1 MRPPRSGPAPRE
13 RLLVG
18 VFIAA
23 LALGSPA
30 EARAQDALTDSP
42 EVAKAIELENAG
54 KYREAIP
61 IYREAMRTNP
71 TPVVVLGLERSYA
84 ELGMSD
90 SVLPPLEAAL
100 KKFPREP
107 IYHVVHLRTFQILRR
122 YDDLRAAF
130 ERWVHDDPRNA
141 APYGTYARML
151 IELGRPATADS
162 IIERGRIALGTAR
175 DLQYEMAQLRAAM
188 GEWEPSASAWRR
200 ALGNDPGLASAAAYS
215 LAPAPVGV
223 RPALRSILAA
233 IPAEPGARRALAELE
248 INWGNPQAAWD
259 ALRALPAD
267 TASATMWEEFGD
279 RAMSEE
285 RYGLARDALTAAVR
299 VRRTPALAL
308 KAASAALRA
317 GSPADVMT
325 LVPMSELESNPARAA
340 RDYLPLYVEALA
352 ALGRG
357 AEAEKLVA
365 KYDKNLLPGQHEK
378 MARLLASAWVRAG
391 DLQRARGALRS
402 SGADAD
408 SSDAAGLLALYEGR
422 LDVARK
428 LLRASRDQS
437 SEMALVLGIVSRV
450 TGDAA
455 PQLGAAFL
463 ALARGDSTT
472 AAQRFV
478 EAAERHPEAASAL
491 LLASARIQAA
501 RGDAP
506 HAIAAWQRIVSEHA
520 DAPEAAEAELEW
532 ARVLRR
538 RGDVSGATAHLEH
551 LILSAPQSALLPQ
564 ARRELELLRGTVP
577 PG

>member
-1 MRPPRSGPAPRE
+1 
-13 RLLVG
+13 V
-18 VFIAA
+18 
-23 LALGSPA
+23 
-30 EARAQDALTDSP
+30 
-42 EVAKAIELENAG
+42 
-54 KYREAIP
+54 
-61 IYREAMRTNP
+61 
-71 TPVVVLGLERSYA
+71 
-84 ELGMSD
+84 
-90 SVLPPLEAAL
+90 
-100 KKFPREP
+100 
-107 IYHVVHLRTFQILRR
+107 
-122 YDDLRAAF
+122 
-130 ERWVHDDPRNA
+130 
-141 APYGTYARML
+141 
-151 IELGRPATADS
+151 
-162 IIERGRIALGTAR
+162 
-175 DLQYEMAQLRAAM
+175 
-188 GEWEPSASAWRR
+188 
-200 ALGNDPGLASAAAYS
+200 
-215 LAPAPVGV
+215 
-223 RPALRSILAA
+223 
-233 IPAEPGARRALAELE
+233 
-248 INWGNPQAAWD
+248 
-259 ALRALPAD
+259 
-267 TASATMWEEFGD
+267 WEEFGD
-279 RAMSEE
+279 RAMSDE

-317 GSPADVMT
+317 GSPADVLT
-325 LVPMSELESNPARAA
+325 LVPMSELESNPAKAA
-340 RDYLPLYVEALA
+340 RDYLPLHVEALA

-357 AEAEKLVA
+357 AEAERLVA

-391 DLQRARGALRS
+391 DLPRAREALRS

-437 SEMALVLGIVSRV
+437 SDMALVLGIVSRV

-478 EAAERHPEAASAL
+478 DAAARHPEAASAL

-501 RGDAP
+501 RGDATR
-506 HAIAAWQRIVSEHA
+506 AIAAWQRIVVEHA